1 MRIATWN
8 VNSIKAR
15 HDRVVA
21 WLEKRSPDVL
31 CLQELK
37 CTEDKFPF
45 DVLRESGYHAVAHC
59 QKTYNGV
66 AILSRMEAHEVI
78 HGMDDG
84 SDDTQARLITAT
96 VDGVRVVNGYF
107 PNGQRVGS
115 DKYAYKLD
123 WMERLRAWLDRSF
136 DPAEPLVLAGDFNVA
151 PDDAD
156 VARPEEWEGSVLCHP
171 DARAALAEVQSFGLV
186 DVFRKHHPE
195 GGVYSWWDYRQL
207 AFPKGNGLRIDHV
220 YATPPVAERSVD
232 AFVDRDERKGK
243 SPSDHAP
250 VVIDLQ

>member
-8 VNSIKAR
+8 VNSVKAR
-15 HDRVVA
+15 HDRILA
-21 WLEKRSPDVL
+21 WLEKWSPDVL

-45 DVLRESGYHAVAHC
+45 EVLREHGYQAAAHC

-66 AILSRMEAHEVI
+66 AIVSRMEADEVI
-78 HGMDDG
+78 RGMDG
-84 SDDTQARLITAT
+84 SHDDPQARLITARLG
-96 VDGVRVVNGYF
+96 GVCVVNGYF

-123 WMERLRAWLDRSF
+123 WMRRLRAWLDRTF
-136 DPAEPLVLAGDFNVA
+136 DPADALILAGDFNVA

-156 VARPEEWEGSVLCHP
+156 VAHPEEWKGSVLCHP
-171 DARAALAEVQSFGLV
+171 DARAALADIRTFGFV

-250 VVIDLQ
+250 VVIDLA